1 MKNRFISL
9 AVSVALVSIF
19 LHIEWRGR
27 SDAAPALKKIQTR
40 SGVEMVLIPAGEFL
54 MGSMRGSPDEQP
66 VHRVKVSAFYMDTH
80 LVTQEQYESVM
91 GQNPSRWKGL
101 KNPVEQVRWSD
112 AVRYLNALSAAE
124 GLEPCYNLKTW
135 ECDFEANGYRLPT
148 EAEWEYAC
156 RAGTKGVYFFGD
168 NAARLPAFAWFKAN
182 SGNRPRPVGSKPPNP
197 WGLYDMLG
205 NVWEWCHD
213 RYDPAYY
220 KKSPPVDPRG
230 PATGATRVLRGG
242 SWDSSATQ
250 CTVSYRHKDN
260 PGYTDVCFGYDVYGF
275 RAVRRAGK

>member
-168 NAARLPAFAWFKAN
+168 NGCPPSR
-182 SGNRPRPVGSKPPNP
+182 GSKPT
-197 WGLYDMLG
+197 L
-205 NVWEWCHD
+205 ET
-213 RYDPAYY
+213 DPAPWEA
-220 KKSPPVDPRG
+220 SRPTRG
-230 PATGATRVLRGG
+230 ASTICWGTSG
-242 SWDSSATQ
+242 SGVTTVTTQ
-250 CTVSYRHKDN
+250 RT
-260 PGYTDVCFGYDVYGF
+260 T
-275 RAVRRAGK
+275 RRARP